1 MTPYSK
7 FFPAAFCLLLLTG
20 CRQPPVNEVFDSPPP
35 SVARSLPTPPSKF
48 LLQTTFVPQ
57 APEQNWD
64 QPWQDAC
71 EEAALLTVHYY
82 YQQLSPDLAT
92 ITSDLRSLIDS
103 PENPTHDQNLQK
115 MAHLAKSLWGYQTQI
130 IDNPDLEIIKSALLD
145 GTPVIIPANGKTLYR
160 ENKHFRQGGPYY
172 HNLVILGFDDTQG
185 QFIVHDVGTRF
196 GPYFRYSYQLLLDS
210 IHDWPA
216 TNRKEDIDSGPPR
229 ALIITM

>member
-7 FFPAAFCLLLLTG
+7 LLPAAFCLLLLTG

-35 SVARSLPTPPSKF
+35 SVARALPTPPAKF

-92 ITSDLRSLIDS
+92 ITADLRSLIDS
-103 PENPTHDQNLQK
+103 PENPTHDQNLNK
-115 MAHLAKSLWGYQTQI
+115 MALLARTTWGYQTQI
-130 IDNPDLEIIKSALLD
+130 VDNPDLETIKSALLD

-196 GPYFRYSYQLLLDS
+196 GPYFRYSYQLLLS
-210 IHDWPA
+210 AIHDWPE
-216 TNRKEDIDSGPPR
+216 TDRKEDIDSGPPR